1 LRFLGLLL
9 LLNGST
15 LNQES
20 LNHGVQWWRIDDS
33 TDESNCSVASRS
45 TLIQGSSGGYKRVR
59 VWLRFA
65 RRHKSLSNITFPAM
79 DSIASYAPIPSE
91 VVMSQILQTGKIF
104 KLTTG
109 SPEFLYTSVL
119 FAQDG
124 ATFEANFFGRGK
136 VDPRKLLDVQHI
148 PPHSSCPTVRPGCS
162 IATSLEKWYIKTPNL
177 MYYDGGNYL
186 AELVLRELTT
196 CEIISRSPHRNLAK
210 FKGYEVAN
218 DRIVGLCFELYAGSL
233 QDRLNPGSLNKSCF
247 ILSQDHVQ
255 SRRQASRY
263 LPQIEDGVRYLHS
276 LDLVHNDI
284 NPANIMLDEKET
296 PTIIDFDSSCA
307 PGQDLGMAKRTCRWY
322 DPQVSKP
329 QVSNDLDALAE
340 LRV

>member
-20 LNHGVQWWRIDDS
+20 LNHGVQWWFIDDS

-45 TLIQGSSGGYKRVR
+45 TLIQGSSGGYKRVL
-59 VWLRFA
+59 VWLQFA

-79 DSIASYAPIPSE
+79 ESIASYAPIPSE
-91 VVMSQILQTGKIF
+91 VIMSQMLQTGEISSSLLEARSF
-104 KLTTG
+104 
-109 SPEFLYTSVL
+109 SIHRSYSHRMAP
-119 FAQDG
+119 
-124 ATFEANFFGRGK
+124 TFEANFFGRGK

-177 MYYDGGNYL
+177 MCYDGGNYL

-218 DRIVGLCFELYAGSL
+218 DRIVGSCFEQYAGSL

-255 SRRQASRY
+255 SHRQASRY

-296 PTIIDFDSSCA
+296 PITIDFDSSCA

-322 DPQVSKP
+322 DPQVSKS

>member
-20 LNHGVQWWRIDDS
+20 LNHGVQWWLIDDS
-33 TDESNCSVASRS
+33 TDKSNCSVASRS

-91 VVMSQILQTGKIF
+91 VVMSQILQTGEIF

-148 PPHSSCPTVRPGCS
+148 PPHSSCSYSQTR
-162 IATSLEKWYIKTPNL
+162 
-177 MYYDGGNYL
+177 MQ
-186 AELVLRELTT
+186 
-196 CEIISRSPHRNLAK
+196 HRNLSGK
-210 FKGYEVAN
+210 MVH
-218 DRIVGLCFELYAGSL
+218 
-233 QDRLNPGSLNKSCF
+233 QDTKSDVLRWRKLPCRTRPPGAHHL
-247 ILSQDHVQ
+247 
-255 SRRQASRY
+255 
-263 LPQIEDGVRYLHS
+263 
-276 LDLVHNDI
+276 
-284 NPANIMLDEKET
+284 
-296 PTIIDFDSSCA
+296 
-307 PGQDLGMAKRTCRWY
+307 
-322 DPQVSKP
+322 
-329 QVSNDLDALAE
+329 
-340 LRV
+340 